1 MILKKIPPCVEKF
14 CLSQKVLKFQLF
26 LENNRIHIENPF
38 RT

>member
-26 LENNRIHIENPF
+26 LEKR
-38 RT
+38 RTANKNSIST